1 MLRIKYPKVSRLL
14 SIMFAI
20 FIKENEDASAELVAS
35 IKYELKGVLLLAE
48 STGLDDNLG
57 NISSFHSLSK
67 VEI

>member
-1 MLRIKYPKVSRLL
+1 VLRIKYPKVSRLL

-35 IKYELKGVLLLAE
+35 IKYELKGVLLFAE
-48 STGLDDNLG
+48 LTGLDYNLG